1 MKLPRPIVSLVIAL
15 LMTGAAFAA
24 GNGAWRKYKGQI
36 IVSDAAIRT
45 DYDSDKEMIDGLA
58 KARRQSLSKGD
69 AEAWEVNFVA
79 FLAKKPGPAGLS
91 LVLYDGKRQFLTAK
105 DIDVDAN
112 AEILASS
119 ITIGEDDGVK
129 PGSTVEIVL
138 GRKAGGK
145 ETVFAKTKVTLK

>member
-1 MKLPRPIVSLVIAL
+1 MKTNRLLVVLLVALSASL
-15 LMTGAAFAA
+15 AFAA
-24 GNGAWRKYKGQI
+24 GNGAWKKYKGQI
-36 IVSDAAIRT
+36 IVSDAVIRT
-45 DYDSDKEMIDGLA
+45 EYETDKEMIDGLA
-58 KARRQSLSKGD
+58 KARKQSLTKGAD

-91 LVLYDGKRQFLTAK
+91 LVLYDSKRQFLTAK